1 MKLIKETLCKT
12 NRTIIDAD
20 VSPQMTAVLVKEK
33 GENIVTVN
41 GNDAFSVST
50 DFYMIRILDDS
61 LAIYDGKKISFFTVD
76 GKCIQ
81 EVAVGEYLFD
91 MIPMRSSVICTY
103 RDQGVY
109 GHQLGEQRIVVVAK
123 DGNITSY
130 QVFAN
135 RHQLDF
141 DIRFA
146 RVKPYACLSTETNTI
161 VQFTEDFT
169 VQKTLPCPFN
179 TADLISFSYHFP
191 YYLFIENDKCIYFH
205 INGTYEVINHSFSYN
220 VRSNYHRGPVFLE
233 ILEREV
239 MGYYFTED
247 EF

>member
-1 MKLIKETLCKT
+1 MNLIKETLCKT

-20 VSPQMTAVLVKEK
+20 VSPQMTAVLVKGK
-33 GENIVTVN
+33 GENIVTIN

-109 GHQLGEQRIVVVAK
+109 GHQLGEQRIVVVDK
-123 DGNITSY
+123 NGNVASY
-130 QVFAN
+130 QDFAI
-135 RHQLDF
+135 RH
-141 DIRFA
+141 
-146 RVKPYACLSTETNTI
+146 
-161 VQFTEDFT
+161 
-169 VQKTLPCPFN
+169 
-179 TADLISFSYHFP
+179 
-191 YYLFIENDKCIYFH
+191 
-205 INGTYEVINHSFSYN
+205 
-220 VRSNYHRGPVFLE
+220 E
-233 ILEREV
+233 IGRAHV
-239 MGYYFTED
+239 
-247 EF
+247 